1 MLDNENAKEIIM
13 EEFDNRLEN
22 LKQLLSSQSRQNW
35 LFGAGISFGSK
46 IPLMY
51 PLTSRVEEI
60 VEGEADDK
68 EKEILAALKS
78 DLSDDSHV
86 EHYLSHLGDLLA
98 ISERSRGNAA
108 YIGGN
113 SYTSEQLKQLYLKIV
128 EAIGEIVRYG
138 YVAANAEQGVE
149 EEIGKAECPIVEIRP
164 HYEFIEALLI
174 NQSNLERRS
183 TTTFFTTNY
192 DTLLEDALAL
202 HKKIVCDG
210 FSGGSIGFWNSEK
223 EFSNSV
229 MDSNTYH
236 LYKLHGSIDWHRD
249 EEFGLVRARYGTKY
263 LSNMADIMIYP
274 QATKYVET
282 QKDPFASLFMGL
294 RKTLMNSQQNTLI
307 TCGYSF
313 GDDHINAE
321 IENALK
327 SDSNQ
332 TTVIAFI
339 KECPKDG
346 VTINK
351 TLDAWLSCPKIGP
364 RVYVAGELGIYHTSI
379 TPLAESNTSKYSWW
393 RFDGLTQFI
402 KTGDVS

>member
-1 MLDNENAKEIIM
+1 M

-51 PLTSRVEEI
+51 PLTNRVEEI
-60 VEGEADDK
+60 IQEYSGAK
-68 EKEILAALKS
+68 EKDILASLKE
-78 DLSDDSHV
+78 DLTEDCHV

-98 ISERSRGNAA
+98 IAERSKQKTA
-108 YIGGN
+108 YLGAN
-113 SYTSEQLKQLYLKIV
+113 SYTSDELKQLYLEIIK
-128 EAIGEIVRYG
+128 AIGGIIRYG
-138 YVAANAEQGVE
+138 YVCANANYGVE
-149 EEIGKAECPIVEIRP
+149 EEVGKAENPIIEITP
-164 HYEFIEALLI
+164 HFEFIEALLI
-174 NQSNLERRS
+174 SQSNLERRS
-183 TTTFFTTNY
+183 KTTFFTTNY

-202 HKKIVCDG
+202 HKKVVCDG
-210 FSGGSIGFWNSEK
+210 FSGGAVGFWNAEK
-223 EFSNSV
+223 EFSNTAI
-229 MDSNTYH
+229 DSNTYH

-249 EEFGLVRARYGTKY
+249 NNLGLVRARYGTKY
-263 LSNMADIMIYP
+263 LSDPANIMIYP

-282 QKDPFASLFMGL
+282 QKDPFASLFLGL
-294 RKTLMNSQQNTLI
+294 RKTLMNGQQNTLI

-321 IENALK
+321 IESALR
-327 SDSNQ
+327 SESNQ

-339 KECPKDG
+339 KEAPKDG
-346 VTINK
+346 VVINK
-351 TLDAWLSCPKIGP
+351 TLDAWLCCPKIGS
-364 RVYVAGELGIYHTSI
+364 RVYVAGELGIYHNST
-379 TPLAESNTSKYSWW
+379 TPLAESVDSKYTWW

>member
-1 MLDNENAKEIIM
+1 M

-51 PLTSRVEEI
+51 PLTNRVEEI
-60 VEGEADDK
+60 IQAGSSTK
-68 EKEILAALKS
+68 EKEILASLKA
-78 DLSDDSHV
+78 DLTDDCHV

-98 ISERSRGNAA
+98 IAERSKDKTA
-108 YIGGN
+108 YLGAN
-113 SYTSEQLKQLYLKIV
+113 SYTSEELKNLYLEIIK
-128 EAIGEIVRYG
+128 AIGGIIRYG
-138 YVAANAEQGVE
+138 YVSANAERGIE
-149 EEIGKAECPIVEIRP
+149 EEVGKAESPIIEIAP
-164 HYEFIEALLI
+164 HFEFIEALLI

-183 TTTFFTTNY
+183 KTTFFTTNY

-202 HKKIVCDG
+202 HKKVVCDG
-210 FSGGSIGFWNSEK
+210 FSGGAVGFWNAER
-223 EFSNSV
+223 EFSNTAI
-229 MDSNTYH
+229 DSNTYH

-249 EEFGLVRARYGTKY
+249 NDLGLVRARYGTKY
-263 LSNMADIMIYP
+263 LSDPANIMIYP

-282 QKDPFASLFMGL
+282 QKDPFASLFLGL
-294 RKTLMNSQQNTLI
+294 RKTLMIGQQNTLI

-321 IENALK
+321 IESALR
-327 SDSNQ
+327 SESNQ

-339 KECPKDG
+339 KEAPKEG
-346 VTINK
+346 VVINK
-351 TLDAWLSCPKIGP
+351 TLDAWLSCPKIGS
-364 RVYVAGELGIYHTSI
+364 RVYVAGELGIYHNST
-379 TPLAESNTSKYSWW
+379 TPLSESDASNYTWW

-402 KTGDVS
+402 KTGDLL

>member
-1 MLDNENAKEIIM
+1 M
-13 EEFDNRLEN
+13 EDFDNRLEN

-51 PLTSRVEEI
+51 PLTNRVEEI
-60 VEGEADDK
+60 IQAGSSTK
-68 EKEILAALKS
+68 EKEILASLKT
-78 DLSDDSHV
+78 DLTDDCHV

-98 ISERSRGNAA
+98 IAERSKDKTA
-108 YIGGN
+108 YLGAN
-113 SYTSEQLKQLYLKIV
+113 SYTSEELRNLYLEIIK
-128 EAIGEIVRYG
+128 AIGGIVRYG
-138 YVAANAEQGVE
+138 YVSANAERGIGE
-149 EEIGKAECPIVEIRP
+149 EVGKAENPIIEIAP
-164 HYEFIEALLI
+164 HFEFIEALLI

-183 TTTFFTTNY
+183 KTTFFTTNY

-202 HKKIVCDG
+202 HKKVVCDG
-210 FSGGSIGFWNSEK
+210 FSGGAVGFWNAER
-223 EFSNSV
+223 EFSNTAI
-229 MDSNTYH
+229 DSNTYH

-249 EEFGLVRARYGTKY
+249 NDLGLVRARYGTKY
-263 LSNMADIMIYP
+263 LSDPANIMIYP

-282 QKDPFASLFMGL
+282 QKDPFASLFLGL
-294 RKTLMNSQQNTLI
+294 RKTLMIGQQNTLI

-321 IENALK
+321 IESALR
-327 SDSNQ
+327 SESNQ

-339 KECPKDG
+339 KEAPKEG
-346 VTINK
+346 VVINK
-351 TLDAWLSCPKIGP
+351 TLDAWLSCPKIGS
-364 RVYVAGELGIYHTSI
+364 RVYVAGELGIYHNST
-379 TPLAESNTSKYSWW
+379 TPLSESDASNYTWW